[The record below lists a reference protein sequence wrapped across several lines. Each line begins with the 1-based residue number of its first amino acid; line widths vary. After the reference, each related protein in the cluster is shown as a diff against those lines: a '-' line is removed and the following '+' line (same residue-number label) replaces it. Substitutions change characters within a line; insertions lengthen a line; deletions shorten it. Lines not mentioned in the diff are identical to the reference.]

1 MSADQTASQETL
13 SVRERG
19 KQRRRFRIK
28 EAARTVFLELGYEA
42 ATTREIAD
50 RADVSQGT
58 LFAYAPTK
66 SELLL
71 MIINDDLEVLR
82 ADKFGSDTLRRPLL
96 EILLDFARH
105 DMEYWA
111 QYPEMARQARR
122 EVGVVLLGRESGPE
136 AMRYAAWKPTLLS
149 NFADIV
155 REKQQAGFL
164 RPSVSAELVAELWWA
179 IYNQNLHN
187 WLMADRPDVN
197 KGLAQLRS
205 LLQLAIAGIQPLT
218 AAANAGPASN

>member
-1 MSADQTASQETL
+1 MSEEPIPSETL

-19 KQRRRFRIK
+19 KQRRRARIK
-28 EAARTVFLELGYEA
+28 EAARTVFVERGYEA

-58 LFAYAPTK
+58 LFVYAPTK

-82 ADKFGSDTLRRPLL
+82 ADKFGSDPLTRPLVD
-96 EILLDFARH
+96 ILLDFARR

-122 EVGVVLLGRESGPE
+122 EVGVVLLGRASGPE
-136 AMRYAAWKPTLLS
+136 AVRYAAWKPTLLGQL
-149 NFADIV
+149 AAIV
-155 REKQQAGFL
+155 REKQAAGFL
-164 RPSVSAELVAELWWA
+164 RSAVSADLVAELWWA

-187 WLMADRPDVN
+187 WLVSDKPDVAQ
-197 KGLAQLRS
+197 GLSQLRN
-205 LLQLAIAGIQPLT
+205 LLQLAIAGIQPFSATTLP
-218 AAANAGPASN
+218 AAQ

>member
-1 MSADQTASQETL
+1 MSEDQTLPKETL

-19 KQRRRFRIK
+19 KQRRRIRIK
-28 EAARTVFLELGYEA
+28 ETARTVFLELGYEA

-58 LFAYAPTK
+58 VFAYAPTK

-71 MIINDDLEVLR
+71 MIINDDLETLR
-82 ADKFGSDTLRRPLL
+82 ADKFGSDALSRPLID
-96 EILLDFARH
+96 ILMDFAKR

-122 EVGVVLLGRESGPE
+122 EVGVVLLGRPSGPE
-136 AMRYAAWKPTLLS
+136 AVRYAAWKPTLLNALS
-149 NFADIV
+149 AIV
-155 REKQQAGFL
+155 REKQGANFL
-164 RPSVSAELVAELWWA
+164 RSAVSADLVSELWWA

-187 WLMADRPDVN
+187 WLMSDQPDVA
-197 KGLAQLRS
+197 KGLSQLRN
-205 LLQLAIAGIQPLT
+205 LLQLAIAGIQPFSATTLP
-218 AAANAGPASN
+218 AATH

>member
-1 MSADQTASQETL
+1 MFEEQITPKENL

-19 KQRRRFRIK
+19 KQRRRIRIK
-28 EAARTVFLELGYEA
+28 EAARNVFVERGYEA

-71 MIINDDLEVLR
+71 MIINDDLEILR
-82 ADKFGSDTLRRPLL
+82 ADKFGSDALNRPLIDVLL
-96 EILLDFARH
+96 EFAKR

-122 EVGVVLLGRESGPE
+122 EVGGVLLGRESGPE
-136 AMRYAAWKPTLLS
+136 AMRYAAWKPLLLEHLAS
-149 NFADIV
+149 IV
-155 REKQQAGFL
+155 RAKQDAGFL
-164 RPSVSAELVAELWWA
+164 RQSVSAALVAELWWA

-187 WLMADRPDVN
+187 WLMSDSPDIS
-197 KGLAQLRS
+197 KGIAQLRS
-205 LLQLAIAGIQPLT
+205 LVQLAIAGIQPFSPVQVLD
-218 AAANAGPASN
+218 